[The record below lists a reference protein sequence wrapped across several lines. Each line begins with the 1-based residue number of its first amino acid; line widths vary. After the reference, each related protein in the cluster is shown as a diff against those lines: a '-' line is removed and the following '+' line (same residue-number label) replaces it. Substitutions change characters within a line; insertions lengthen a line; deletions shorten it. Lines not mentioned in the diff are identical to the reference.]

1 MCDRCIE
8 VINVNN
14 KNYIDITDCPEPLNL
29 LKFDNVEKLKVS
41 YNRNFTNIPDNF
53 IDLKYLSVVG
63 CPNISNI
70 PDTLTNITD
79 LDIAESNVSN
89 IPDTLTKLKTLRCE
103 KCVLEYIPNTLTTIE
118 KIYCN
123 DCSKLKVIPYTL
135 SALKY
140 LDCKNCVSLEEIPF
154 QFMNTKSSKKLKSR
168 LVKFLTNLEFFVPPD
183 IVKYIIRKYY

>member
-70 PDTLTNITD
+70 PDTLT
-79 LDIAESNVSN
+79 
-89 IPDTLTKLKTLRCE
+89 KLKTLRCE

-118 KIYCN
+118 KNYCN